1 MTLYR
6 HKVTGRVYLLLRNA
20 FHPDSYDLFAVYV
33 KLWGGDRTP
42 FCLLKREFL
51 EYDEGEG
58 INNLT
63 LISLDDLNPEEQAIL
78 QEVREGF
85 TSCICYPYRGSNT

>member
-1 MTLYR
+1 MYVYR
-6 HKVTGRVYLLLRNA
+6 HRISGRAYLLLHNA
-20 FHPDSYDLFAVYV
+20 FHPVSHDLFMVYV

-42 FCLLKREFL
+42 YCILKREFL

-78 QEVREGF
+78 QEVRDGL
-85 TSCICYPYRGSNT
+85 RA